1 MGDQIKH
8 AFLRSNG
15 VMTDLGTV
23 AGTPKVENLI
33 QRIWGIIIFEY
44 P

>member
-1 MGDQIKH
+1 
-8 AFLRSNG
+8 
-15 VMTDLGTV
+15 MTDLGTV

-44 P
+44 LRQQSSLILLH